1 VRCRRDALPL
11 IQTGANVHDSEQ
23 SIPLIDA
30 IPPIQRLG
38 GGRRRRPDQAFAN
51 RVYDAEP
58 KIGYE
63 QSIPL
68 IDAIPPIQRLGGGRR
83 RRPDQAFANRAY
95 DAEPK
100 IGYPCDNTISSGLGQ
115 HLSS

>member
-23 SIPLIDA
+23 SITLIDA

-58 KIGYE
+58 KIGY
-63 QSIPL
+63 
-68 IDAIPPIQRLGGGRR
+68 
-83 RRPDQAFANRAY
+83 
-95 DAEPK
+95 
-100 IGYPCDNTISSGLGQ
+100 PCDNTISSGLGQ
-115 HLSS
+115 HLSSWKASSPDSSNNVDCQAALKNVTISTRPSSSSAAC